1 MIILSYLPTI
11 SYTGFYPPPPLN
23 WILTKND
30 QYYWYQ
36 CIYFVL
42 QWVKEVTIYT
52 LLVCKIVGPKIRS
65 CKILTNL
72 ISSIISPISIYDKIM
87 ISEHD
92 SCSPQ
97 HVANGPARDFVPAL
111 VKENWKIVF
120 FLLHVHQ
127 ISILMGLFTITRC
140 FEEKN
145 KCLKNEIST
154 PMKWQLF
161 W

>member
-1 MIILSYLPTI
+1 MLGSVSLNIHTYIPTYHKTLILALLSSLYDDHFIIPAYHILYRILPPAPPQLNFNKKLPILLISMHLLCFTI
-11 SYTGFYPPPPLN
+11 T
-23 WILTKND
+23 
-30 QYYWYQ
+30 
-36 CIYFVL
+36 
-42 QWVKEVTIYT
+42 KEVTIYT

-111 VKENWKIVF
+111 VKEN
-120 FLLHVHQ
+120 
-127 ISILMGLFTITRC
+127 
-140 FEEKN
+140 
-145 KCLKNEIST
+145 
-154 PMKWQLF
+154 
-161 W
+161 